1 MRNIFIISLYFRYI
15 AAIGAQ
21 RETEVENLRQ
31 VLLLDTEL
39 QRVVDLVC
47 GVLEASTGGAWG
59 SFMGFREVARLSLYT
74 QGHI

>member
-1 MRNIFIISLYFRYI
+1 M
-15 AAIGAQ
+15 
-21 RETEVENLRQ
+21 RQ

-74 QGHI
+74 QGYI